1 MRFGRVVGMVV
12 PTGTG
17 EGDPLRLVVHL
28 ESGQGVETVRDEVL
42 PPLRP
47 VQGRADLFWHADQWT
62 QETVGVDLALRGWEP
77 IGEGE
82 EPADEPGSLPR
93 SRVYAVRLL

>member
-12 PTGTG
+12 PTGVG
-17 EGDPLRLVVHL
+17 EADPLRLVVHL
-28 ESGQGVETVRDEVL
+28 ESGQGVETVRDEGL
-42 PPLRP
+42 PRVRP
-47 VQGRADLFWHADQWT
+47 VQGRAGLFWHADQWT